1 MEVLGKKHVMT
12 VVRTIL
18 QQLAGT
24 TEVNVFSS
32 WGVSKMYGTQIVMPV
47 NGMDFAMAVLVMQV
61 NGFNF
66 KGKLYIALDE
76 GSDYYRIFLE
86 KNGKLIEEKHDIG
99 FEELGGILDDLIETG
114 GLTKEEYHKKVL
126 AMYHIDD

>member
-1 MEVLGKKHVMT
+1 MIACY
-12 VVRTIL
+12 TIL

-24 TEVNVFSS
+24 TAVNVFSS
-32 WGVSKMYGTQIVMPV
+32 WGVSKMHETQIVMPV
-47 NGMDFAMAVLVMQV
+47 NGMDFAMAALVMQV

-66 KGKLYIALDE
+66 KGKRYVALDE
-76 GSDYYRIFLE
+76 ESDYYRIYLE
-86 KNGKLIEEKHDIG
+86 KDGKLIEEKYDIG

-114 GLTKEEYHKKVL
+114 GLTKEVYHKKVL

>member
-1 MEVLGKKHVMT
+1 M
-12 VVRTIL
+12 
-18 QQLAGT
+18 
-24 TEVNVFSS
+24 
-32 WGVSKMYGTQIVMPV
+32 MPV
-47 NGMDFAMAVLVMQV
+47 NGMDFAMAALVMQV

-76 GSDYYRIFLE
+76 GSDYYRIYLE